1 MRTLFSL
8 LVFLVSV
15 LPVGAEILYSE
26 QQDFYVDPPIG
37 WIFYEDPTPQHFLIR
52 NAEGSAFLEIFN
64 QDTQGAKADPA
75 SNVTEKAKSV
85 LASLGATGEG
95 ELFSWSGQESWL
107 GNLTY
112 KAGPYPVQ
120 AILLVTRNQSNYLTG
135 LAYCGAKDFDNQVDV
150 LQSALNSLALGE
162 TGRKDIGPLSAYFRQ
177 TGPEEDLD
185 QKSLTGLPS
194 SFIMSYS
201 KTTDES
207 IQAVMERESRVVAP
221 MVQTRFL
228 NAAWSRFY
236 RQIYR
241 ELYSSLLPLSQYWKT
256 LVRKGT
262 VSGASLPQT
271 MMSWIQSFEYSRKGG
286 VTDLSTPWQTLSSQS
301 GDCDSRCLLYLALL
315 EQTGTKGILMV
326 SVKYS
331 HAMTALELAGTGA
344 RFPMDNK
351 NWLVAELTD
360 NVNKPSLGMIPK
372 EYSDPNQWLG
382 IDLWGKP

>member
-1 MRTLFSL
+1 MLVL
-8 LVFLVSV
+8 LVSA
-15 LPVGAEILYSE
+15 LPLRAEIIWSE

-52 NAEGSAFLEIFN
+52 NSDGSAFLEIFN
-64 QDTQGAKADPA
+64 QSTQGAKADPA
-75 SNVTEKAKSV
+75 NNVTEKAKTV

-95 ELFSWSGQESWL
+95 ELFSWSGQQSWL

-112 KAGPYPVQ
+112 KAGPYPVR
-120 AILLVTRNQSNYLTG
+120 AILLVTRNQSSYMTA
-135 LAYCGAKDFDNQVDV
+135 LAYCAQKDFDNDLDV

-162 TGRKDIGPLSAYFRQ
+162 AGRKDIGPLSAYFRE
-177 TGPEEDLD
+177 TAPSEELER
-185 QKSLTGLPS
+185 KALTGLPS
-194 SFIMSYS
+194 SFTMTYS

-241 ELYSSLLPLSQYWKT
+241 ELFSSLLPLSQYWSS
-256 LVRKGT
+256 LVPKGT
-262 VSGASLPQT
+262 VSSSALPQT
-271 MMSWIQSFEYSRKGG
+271 MMSWVQSFEYSRKGG
-286 VTDLSTPWQTLSSQS
+286 VTDLSSPWQTLSNQS

-326 SVKYS
+326 SSKYS
-331 HAMTALELAGTGA
+331 HAMAALELSGAGA
-344 RFPMDNK
+344 RFPMDKK

-360 NVNKPSLGMIPK
+360 NVNKPALGMIPQ